1 MKSRKALS
9 EMIAS
14 MVILVIVSVLGIM
27 LYNLSISTMNTQQE
41 NLLFDIGME
50 EGIAL
55 ERFEIVGV
63 TRTRSNEMNITY
75 FNYGEV
81 DIRITDVYL
90 GSVRYPIPLINRT
103 LCHNLEIKSWKFPPK
118 NFELQNERILYE
130 VRIVSERGVATDASV
145 YL

>member
-41 NLLFDIGME
+41 NLLLNIGME

-63 TRTRSNEMNITY
+63 TRTSSNAMNITY

-81 DIRITDVYL
+81 DIRITDVYIGTERFEVEQAPCSKL
-90 GSVRYPIPLINRT
+90 EVKYIEIPFG
-103 LCHNLEIKSWKFPPK
+103 FPEGNK
-118 NFELQNERILYE
+118 ILYK
-130 VRIVSERGVATDASV
+130 VRIVSERGVTTDASI